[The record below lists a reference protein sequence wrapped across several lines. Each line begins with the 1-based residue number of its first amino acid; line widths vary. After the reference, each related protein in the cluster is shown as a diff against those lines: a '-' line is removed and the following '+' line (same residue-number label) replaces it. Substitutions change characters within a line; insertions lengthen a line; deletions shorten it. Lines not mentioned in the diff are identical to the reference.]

1 MRNEIIEDDASAEI
15 RAVIDARERKNGQTM
30 SEQRIEVTYEKRRPW
45 TATAPPGSFVM
56 LLRWTFPGEG
66 VHTVTLPSWQSAL
79 TYAKELLERE
89 DDRFD
94 YTLQSIRDLGEVV
107 E

>member
-45 TATAPPGSFVM
+45 TAPVPSGSFVM
-56 LLRWTFPGEG
+56 LRRTLPGEG

-79 TYAKELLERE
+79 TYAKELLERK
-89 DDRFD
+89 DDRFS
-94 YTLQSIRDLGEVV
+94 YTLQSIRDLDEA

>member
-45 TATAPPGSFVM
+45 TATVPPTDLCVM
-56 LLRWTFPGEG
+56 LRRTLPGEG

-94 YTLQSIRDLGEVV
+94 YTLQSIRDLGEV